1 MLSPSTFN
9 GVANAISP
17 AGQPLS
23 PQVQT
28 GRVQQVRVLSAPP
41 PTPLLPGPG
50 PGVRSPVTVSP
61 DAPAAP
67 PRNLPRGSLLDLS
80 V

>member
-9 GVANAISP
+9 GVANATSP

-50 PGVRSPVTVSP
+50 VRSPVTASP